1 MRNFIVVG
9 ITGATGSGK
18 STITKYLER
27 KGCYII
33 DADELGRK
41 VLDKG
46 SICLKQVCIKFGDD
60 ILNTDGTL
68 NRQLLAKKAFSN
80 KDNTQTL
87 NNITHPY
94 IFMEILKKID
104 NIRETKEN
112 SIIILD
118 AAVLLESKMD
128 ILCDYVIS
136 IIAPVNVRLERIMK
150 RDNIT
155 KENAKMRINVQNNDK
170 FYTDKSDFVIN
181 GNDEIGKIY
190 KKADDILKQIC
201 KR

>member
-18 STITKYLER
+18 STITKYFESN
-27 KGCYII
+27 GCYII
-33 DADELGRK
+33 DADKLGRK
-41 VLDKG
+41 VLDNG
-46 SICLKQVCIKFGDD
+46 SICLKQVCIEFGDD
-60 ILNTDGTL
+60 ILSIDGSL

-80 KDNTQTL
+80 KDSTQLL
-87 NNITHPY
+87 NDITHPY
-94 IFMEILKKID
+94 IFMEILRIID
-104 NIRETKEN
+104 SIRETKEN
-112 SIIILD
+112 SVIILD

-136 IIAPVNVRLERIMK
+136 VIAPVEVRLKRIMK

-155 KENAKMRINVQNNDK
+155 EENARIRMNVQNNDK
-170 FYTDKSDFVIN
+170 FYIDKSDFIID
-181 GNDEIGKIY
+181 GNDEIRKIY

>member
-18 STITKYLER
+18 STITKYLES

-33 DADELGRK
+33 DADKLGRK

-46 SICLKQVCIKFGDD
+46 SICLKQVCIEFGND
-60 ILNTDGTL
+60 ILDTDGTL
-68 NRQLLAKKAFSN
+68 NRQLLAKRAFSN
-80 KDNTQTL
+80 RDNTRML
-87 NNITHPY
+87 NNITHPH

-104 NIRETKEN
+104 DIRETKEN
-112 SIIILD
+112 SVIILD

-136 IIAPVNVRLERIMK
+136 VITPVDVRLKRIMK

-155 KENAKMRINVQNNDK
+155 KENAKIRINAQNNDN
-170 FYTDKSDFVIN
+170 FYTDKSDFVIS
-181 GNDEIGKIY
+181 GNDEIKKIY